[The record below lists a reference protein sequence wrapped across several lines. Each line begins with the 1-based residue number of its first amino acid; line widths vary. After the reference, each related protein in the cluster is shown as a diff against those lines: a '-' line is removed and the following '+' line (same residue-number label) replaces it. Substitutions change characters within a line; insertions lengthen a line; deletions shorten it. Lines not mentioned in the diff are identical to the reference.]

1 MLLVFFA
8 LAGPAHAEDT
18 ADTADTAGEERDTDP
33 HLDTGAV
40 SEEVYVEDVGC
51 SALSGGAGPGAA
63 LAALG
68 VCVVAALG
76 RGGRR

>member
-8 LAGPAHAEDT
+8 LAGPALAEDT

-40 SEEVYVEDVGC
+40 SEQVYVEDVGC
-51 SALSGGAGPGAA
+51 SALSGGAGAV

-68 VCVVAALG
+68 FCVVVALG